1 MTDIAYHFTVTTKP
15 PTSKGQM
22 QPFNALKIGRGSYLH
37 RVKEGKVTTI
47 DATHLLRRFAA
58 DQALSVA
65 HLWDMPKIVRDY
77 LTKLDE
83 GKRAAA
89 QYAALDAAQDAANWA
104 ADAAWA
110 AAVAAADAAAWYAAV
125 RTAAA
130 RAADC
135 AAARTAAL
143 DAARVDFNARVE
155 LAFQE
160 MTQ

>member
-1 MTDIAYHFTVTTKP
+1 MTTYHFTITTER
-15 PTSKGQM
+15 PTSKRQM
-22 QPFNALKIGRGSYLH
+22 QPFDALKIGRGSYLH

-65 HLWDMPKIVRDY
+65 HLWDMPGIVRDY
-77 LTKLDE
+77 LTTLDE

-104 ADAAWA
+104 AWA
-110 AAVAAADAAAWYAAV
+110 AAVAAAEAAAWATAWYAAV
-125 RTAAA
+125 RTADAWAA
-130 RAADC
+130 AC

-155 LAFQE
+155 RAFE
-160 MTQ
+160 GVTQ